1 MNKPNSYDE
10 TQLSGEFTP
19 VELGGHAASIV
30 AMEERETKTGK
41 PMVVVMI
48 DFDRTDA
55 QAGYF
60 KESYDNDD
68 REEKKWPYQATQYIV
83 TEDQN
88 GKCSR
93 SFKSF
98 CTAFESSNNTK
109 IAWGGKD
116 WAKQFIGKKIG
127 VVYGEVEEEYNGEVK
142 TRRRI
147 RWFCSYSVAAEA
159 TIPMKKFLQQPKTAT
174 ASADGFMNLPEED
187 NVPW

>member
-1 MNKPNSYDE
+1 MNKPNGYDD

-19 VELGGHAASIV
+19 VELGGHTAVI
-30 AMEERETKTGK
+30 MGLEERETKTGK
-41 PMVVVMI
+41 PMVVVTI

-68 REEKKWPYQATQYIV
+68 RDGKKWPYQATQYIV
-83 TEDQN
+83 TEDQG

-98 CTAFESSNNTK
+98 CTAWEASNTAK
-109 IAWGGKD
+109 ISWGEKD
-116 WAKQFIGKKIG
+116 WAKQFVGKKIG

-159 TIPMKKFLQQPKTAT
+159 TIPMKKFLQPPKVA
-174 ASADGFMNLPEED
+174 AAAADGFMILPEED
-187 NVPW
+187 SVPW